1 LRGAVAGRSTFGRKP
16 SECFS
21 FLAPTPGRVLSKQD
35 LIEAI
40 WPNVYVG
47 EDDRGLSER

>member
-1 LRGAVAGRSTFGRKP
+1 MLQLFGARAGR
-16 SECFS
+16 
-21 FLAPTPGRVLSKQD
+21 ALSKQD

-47 EDDRGLSER
+47 EDDRGLPEC